1 MKTRTV
7 VNKLICVALTVV
19 LIVGC
24 ACMFCG
30 CHVFAWYIP
39 KQYSEEDKA
48 EIYGYIRNDLLTELN
63 HYIANVSLVS
73 KTNGVETYG
82 YYNVFASE
90 GKIIMNISEYADTQ
104 EKSYAVW
111 YNGTLKKWDVANR
124 SETVTSVS
132 IDEYRFLFEYITKY
146 ANFIKTRVV
155 DVASYRS
162 DSYFHECF
170 PWGMGMAQVYYDD
183 IDGMSVTGSWTVEKS
198 RLVKQDGLPLVFNAE
213 FQLSTLSEGISLDV
227 YGSPYGIDE
236 RVTNIINGYERYKR
250 PDTENGASD

>member
-1 MKTRTV
+1 MR
-7 VNKLICVALTVV
+7 ICV
-19 LIVGC
+19 GK
-24 ACMFCG
+24 
-30 CHVFAWYIP
+30 FA
-39 KQYSEEDKA
+39 A
-48 EIYGYIRNDLLTELN
+48 
-63 HYIANVSLVS
+63 
-73 KTNGVETYG
+73 
-82 YYNVFASE
+82 
-90 GKIIMNISEYADTQ
+90 Q

-146 ANFIKTRVV
+146 ASFLKTRVV

-170 PWGMGMAQVYYDD
+170 PWGMGMAQMYYDD
-183 IDGMSVTGSWTVEKS
+183 VDGMSVTGSWTVEKS

-213 FQLSTLSEGISLDV
+213 FQLSKDGESISLDV

>member
-7 VNKLICVALTVV
+7 VNRLICVILTMALLPV
-19 LIVGC
+19 C
-24 ACMFCG
+24 ACLFCG

-39 KQYSEEDKA
+39 KQYSDEDKA

-63 HYIANVSLVS
+63 HYIASVSLVS
-73 KTNGVETYG
+73 KIDGVETYE

-90 GKIIMNISEYADTQ
+90 GKVIINVSEFADMQ
-104 EKSYAVW
+104 EKTYAVW

-155 DVASYRS
+155 DIASYS
-162 DSYFHECF
+162 DDSYFHECF
-170 PWGMGMAQVYYDD
+170 PWGMGMAQMYYDD

-198 RLVKQDGLPLVFNAE
+198 RIVKQDGLPLVFNAE
-213 FQLSTLSEGISLDV
+213 FQLSTENEGIGIDV

>member
-1 MKTRTV
+1 MKNRTV
-7 VNKLICVALTVV
+7 VNKIICVALTVV

-24 ACMFCG
+24 ACMLCG

-39 KQYSEEDKA
+39 KQYGEEDKA

-63 HYIANVSLVS
+63 HYIASVSLVS
-73 KTNGVETYG
+73 ETDGVETYE

-90 GKIIMNISEYADTQ
+90 GKVIMNISEYVDTQ

-111 YNGTLKKWDVANR
+111 YNGMLKKWDVANR

-146 ANFIKTRVV
+146 ASFLKTRVV

-183 IDGMSVTGSWTVEKS
+183 VDGMSVTGSWTVEKS
-198 RLVKQDGLPLVFNAE
+198 RLVKQDDLPIVFNAE
-213 FQLSTLSEGISLDV
+213 FQLSKDGESISLDV

-250 PDTENGASD
+250 PDTESGASD